1 MGWRVSSFMGVS
13 SDGRCE
19 RKCNY
24 VHRGAFRKSAGAGIY
39 TGGGRFAGRDLQWGR
54 RRTGPAVSFGGHDRG
69 SGLGVRERAK
79 CTKDTKR
86 VRGGRKVLDMGINDK
101 GIAKERALVRSCG
114 YVYSSIHISRRK
126 SIQELNTWA
135 DFFES
140 TAGRSVVGLGGRG
153 CKVFCTG
160 WGFAPPL
167 SLLQNGSGAGRGRK
181 WRCRMWLH
189 PCRRAQARV
198 VWRGVCCINR
208 L

>member
-69 SGLGVRERAK
+69 SGFGGK
-79 CTKDTKR
+79 
-86 VRGGRKVLDMGINDK
+86 GGRRSGASKAGSLGACFADDK
-101 GIAKERALVRSCG
+101 RIAKERTLPRSCG
-114 YVYSSIHISRRK
+114 HVYTSIYIWRRK

-140 TAGRSVVGLGGRG
+140 MPEPLVVGSTAGGH
-153 CKVFCTG
+153 KAFYAG

-167 SLLQNGSGAGRGRK
+167 SMLQNGSAAGRGRK
-181 WRCRMWLH
+181 CR
-189 PCRRAQARV
+189 
-198 VWRGVCCINR
+198 
-208 L
+208 

>member
-1 MGWRVSSFMGVS
+1 MSCCSQLFPEIMF
-13 SDGRCE
+13 SDTSGSEEGRP
-19 RKCNY
+19 
-24 VHRGAFRKSAGAGIY
+24 VGAA
-39 TGGGRFAGRDLQWGR
+39 LWG
-54 RRTGPAVSFGGHDRG
+54 TT
-69 SGLGVRERAK
+69 K
-79 CTKDTKR
+79 CTKGTK
-86 VRGGRKVLDMGINDK
+86 GGAWWEAKVLDKGMDDK
-101 GIAKERALVRSCG
+101 GIVKERALPRSCG
-114 YVYSSIHISRRK
+114 YVYSSIHIRRRK